1 MFFDSTCYVQNI
13 VLSIKIKTGNTACN
27 SYQICMHCNHT
38 MCYST
43 ESNTGSYSGHVL
55 SLIQKWVISGSKED
69 SYKAISFTKRP
80 LIRTQRTALR
90 TFIVWLCG
98 LGVTVS
104 CYKYHSEFPGGSVGI

>member
-1 MFFDSTCYVQNI
+1 MFFDSTCYVQSI
-13 VLSIKIKTGNTACN
+13 VLGIKIKTGNTVCN
-27 SYQICMHCNHT
+27 FYQIRIHCNRT

-55 SLIQKWVISGSKED
+55 SLIQKGVISGSKED

-80 LIRTQRTALR
+80 LIRTQKTALR

-98 LGVTVS
+98 
-104 CYKYHSEFPGGSVGI
+104 PGGHRFLL